1 MIESKFNEKV
11 KAYTKLNNKKDR
23 DLTNLFVASG
33 THLVEEA
40 LKHHLVKDIFLLNG
54 EKNIY
59 DHEVIYTNSEVLKK
73 ISNLTNAPKVLAVC
87 NKLPKGNITG
97 NVIILDDIADP
108 GNMGTII
115 RSAVAFNY
123 DTIIVS
129 PTSVDIYNE
138 KVIRGT
144 EGMLF
149 NLKIIIAPLEEE
161 IKKLKDLGYLI
172 YGTDV
177 NGGASISKEEKKH
190 ALIIGS
196 EARGMHQ
203 EYRGLCDK
211 LLYIKMN
218 SKCESLNAGVSAS
231 ILMYELG
238 NQNER

>member
-1 MIESKFNEKV
+1 M
-11 KAYTKLNNKKDR
+11 
-23 DLTNLFVASG
+23 
-33 THLVEEA
+33 
-40 LKHHLVKDIFLLNG
+40 
-54 EKNIY
+54 KNIRTSSDASIATDY
-59 DHEVIYTNSEVLKK
+59 VL
-73 ISNLTNAPKVLAVC
+73 I
-87 NKLPKGNITG
+87 
-97 NVIILDDIADP
+97 IILDDIADP

-161 IKKLKDLGYLI
+161 IIKLKDLGYLI

-190 ALIIGS
+190 AKEIEKEKEYMQSDEYIAQV
-196 EARGMHQ
+196 AR
-203 EYRGLCDK
+203 EKLGLVKD
-211 LLYIKMN
+211 
-218 SKCESLNAGVSAS
+218 
-231 ILMYELG
+231 
-238 NQNER
+238 NEIVFDEEN